1 MNTTCSSHS
10 TMIELSSR
18 ASWEITG
25 LRQKYP
31 RWIGLG
37 IQVDW
42 LSPISLCLT
51 TSFDLGTLLT
61 QKSTHWNPRA
71 SVRQAPESQPSVPVN
86 LT

>member
-1 MNTTCSSHS
+1 MNTTRSSHS

-37 IQVDW
+37 IQIDW
-42 LSPISLCLT
+42 LSPISL
-51 TSFDLGTLLT
+51 SYYEF
-61 QKSTHWNPRA
+61 
-71 SVRQAPESQPSVPVN
+71 
-86 LT
+86 